1 MHLDTNISF
10 AASDFLIL
18 VQGIMQRFLPRH
30 YLVGEFTVEVQRL
43 GMWSASA
50 GWNKYQ
56 ELRCSE
62 SAVLMNL
69 TNAVARHSSYD
80 WSTQRLIIS
89 RLKVLAM
96 GNK

>member
-10 AASDFLIL
+10 AANDFLIL

-43 GMWSASA
+43 GMRSASA

-69 TNAVARHSSYD
+69 TNAVARHSS
-80 WSTQRLIIS
+80 
-89 RLKVLAM
+89 
-96 GNK
+96 